1 METKKEKVQSEFCV
15 EEIIIILQLRLKLL
29 LRRVG
34 ETEGKKTTQAEDS
47 TPAIRLS

>member
-1 METKKEKVQSEFCV
+1 METKREEPQSEFCV

-29 LRRVG
+29 LSRLG
-34 ETEGKKTTQAEDS
+34 ETEGNKITQAEDS

>member
-1 METKKEKVQSEFCV
+1 METKKENLQSEFCV

-34 ETEGKKTTQAEDS
+34 ETEGKNTTQGEDS